1 MSETL
6 RIGSLFSGYGG
17 LDMAARAVLGGS
29 LAWVADIEPGPCK
42 LLANRH
48 PTVPNLGDVTAVDWT
63 TVEPVDVICGGSPC
77 QDLSTAGRRA
87 GMRPGTRSGL
97 WESMREAIAI
107 IQPTYVVWENVR
119 GALSAE
125 AHSDMVDDEGR
136 VGDRAG
142 GPALRALGRVLGD
155 LADLGYDTEWRGVR
169 ASDVGAC
176 HQRYRIFLL
185 ARRQDAA
192 DAYYAGLEGRRPV
205 RERAGEQSSGPGRV
219 GPGVT
224 LLPTPTSNLGDNGG
238 PQDPAKRRAGGH
250 SVSIEDAIHGLKLLP
265 TVRTENNENRQSD
278 GYGGKDGNYHGLITG
293 QTSWGDYAAAI
304 ARWET
309 VHGPAPEPTE
319 PGRNGPRLSPRF
331 TEWLMGLE
339 PGWITDV
346 PGITRTEALRMCGN
360 GVVSLQAAT
369 AISDCMTAFK
379 EAA

>member
-1 MSETL
+1 M
-6 RIGSLFSGYGG
+6 
-17 LDMAARAVLGGS
+17 
-29 LAWVADIEPGPCK
+29 
-42 LLANRH
+42 
-48 PTVPNLGDVTAVDWT
+48 
-63 TVEPVDVICGGSPC
+63 
-77 QDLSTAGRRA
+77 
-87 GMRPGTRSGL
+87 
-97 WESMREAIAI
+97 
-107 IQPTYVVWENVR
+107 
-119 GALSAE
+119 
-125 AHSDMVDDEGR
+125 
-136 VGDRAG
+136 
-142 GPALRALGRVLGD
+142 
-155 LADLGYDTEWRGVR
+155 
-169 ASDVGAC
+169 
-176 HQRYRIFLL
+176 
-185 ARRQDAA
+185 
-192 DAYYAGLEGRRPV
+192 
-205 RERAGEQSSGPGRV
+205 
-219 GPGVT
+219 T

-331 TEWLMGLE
+331 TEWLMGL
-339 PGWITDV
+339 PAGWITDV

-379 EAA
+379 ETA